1 MDRISLHYPMLGS
14 ITMFIKGLA
23 ALGLTILLA
32 LLSYR
37 YFESPFLR
45 MKKRYEVITSRPV

>member
-1 MDRISLHYPMLGS
+1 
-14 ITMFIKGLA
+14 MFIKGLA